1 MIDRKTLQRILE
13 RAGFRHIAGWVP
25 NSRAVKLQAEIDKH
39 AVQVAQIR
47 ADFDAKNGGGN
58 E

>member
-1 MIDRKTLQRILE
+1 MIDRKTLKRILE

-25 NSRAVKLQAEIDKH
+25 NARALKMQAEIDKH
-39 AVQVAQIR
+39 AVQVAQIK
-47 ADFDAKNGGGN
+47 ADADAKKGDGN